1 MLIFEQMQL
10 QKNHVGQEMLKSIP
24 LIRGIMWEKIEEFG
38 KMMAS
43 NIEGCITHTPGNK
56 QSKEMQEA
64 FPVKQHLENGLYTRE
79 VLMPKGSLVISLI
92 HKQNHPSF
100 FLEGEMSILADNGEV
115 KELKAPMNLNTKIGT
130 QRVAYMHEDCK
141 WICVYKTDATTFEEA
156 EVDVYTNNYRELPIE
171 LINNNKLL
179 WQE

>member
-10 QKNHVGQEMLKSIP
+10 QKNDVGQEVLKSIP
-24 LIRGIMWEKIEEFG
+24 LIRGMMWEKIETFKNQIEQLEGCLTHKPGEIQSDKLKDTFPI
-38 KMMAS
+38 KQH
-43 NIEGCITHTPGNK
+43 IEGG
-56 QSKEMQEA
+56 M
-64 FPVKQHLENGLYTRE
+64 YTRE
-79 VLMPKGSLVISLI
+79 IFMPKGSLVISLI

-156 EVDVYTNNYRELPIE
+156 EVDVYTNNYRELPLE
-171 LINNNKLL
+171 LINKNKLL

>member
-1 MLIFEQMQL
+1 MQL
-10 QKNHVGQEMLKSIP
+10 QENHVGQEILESIP

-38 KMMAS
+38 KTIVANVEECLS
-43 NIEGCITHTPGNK
+43 HIPGNK
-56 QSKEMQEA
+56 QSKEMQDN
-64 FPVKQHLENGLYTRE
+64 FPIKQHLENGVYIRE

-100 FLEGEMSILADNGEV
+100 FLEGEMSILTDSGEV
-115 KELKAPMNLNTKIGT
+115 KKIKAPLHLNTKIGT

-141 WICVYKTDATTFEEA
+141 WTCVYRTDAKTFEEA
-156 EVDVYTNNYRELPIE
+156 EADVYTNDYRELPIK
-171 LINNNKLL
+171 LINKNKLL